1 MCRRLIGGNAHE
13 DTGGGERL
21 GNAGLRPVTWEREG
35 GGLSRRASGHS
46 TVLKGSQP
54 HGQSRSRHAEMALLR
69 GPSHPINS
77 INKPGLGTSRGGSK
91 VQQLQAVN
99 PPRSPLQGLLKGD
112 GIRAP
117 LQLPTL
123 LLTHK
128 PHGKDQ
134 EKPLELPQE
143 KKELPAWKYS
153 QRSLLGSSR
162 EAFFPENTCPKPG
175 LPA

>member
-21 GNAGLRPVTWEREG
+21 GNTGLRRVTGEREG

-54 HGQSRSRHAEMALLR
+54 HGQSCSRRAEMALLR
-69 GPSHPINS
+69 GPLHPIDS

-91 VQQLQAVN
+91 FQQLQAVN
-99 PPRSPLQGLLKGD
+99 PQRSPLQGLLKRD
-112 GIRAP
+112 GSSAP

-123 LLTHK
+123 LLAHK

-134 EKPLELPQE
+134 ENPLELPQE
-143 KKELPAWKYS
+143 KKELLPWKYS

-162 EAFFPENTCPKPG
+162 EAFFPENICAKLG